1 MTDARAALRAEILRS
16 NRALRG
22 WAVGLRARSRTVRQA
37 AGATRAG
44 THHARSG
51 EPVATAPDPAPD
63 PALGDIAVTDLFV
76 ILVDDHGLGV
86 LDAVRALATGLAV
99 AGYPPDYDRVSAA
112 DAFDILHVALRP
124 ER

>member
-51 EPVATAPDPAPD
+51 EPVATAPD